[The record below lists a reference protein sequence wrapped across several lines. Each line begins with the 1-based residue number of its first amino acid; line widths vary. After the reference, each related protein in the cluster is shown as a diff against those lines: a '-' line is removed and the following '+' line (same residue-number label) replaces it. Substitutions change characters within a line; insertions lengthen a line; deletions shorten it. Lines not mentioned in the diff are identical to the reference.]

1 MSKKSPARRLRS
13 GPDRDKLAAEL
24 KAQYEAGASVRSLA
38 ESTGRSYG
46 GVHRLLADAGVAF
59 RSRGGARRGQPGA

>member
-24 KAQYEAGASVRSLA
+24 KAQYEAGASVRLLA

-46 GVHRLLADAGVAF
+46 GVHRLLTDAGVAF
-59 RSRGGARRGQPGA
+59 RSRGGARRRQPDA